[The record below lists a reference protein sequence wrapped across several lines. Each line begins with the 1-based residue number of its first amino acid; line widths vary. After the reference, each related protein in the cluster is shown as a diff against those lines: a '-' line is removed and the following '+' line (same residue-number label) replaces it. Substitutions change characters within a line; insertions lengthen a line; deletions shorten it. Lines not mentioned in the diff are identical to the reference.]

1 MYLYERKN
9 LKSTIPLYLFGLKHV
24 RIYTG
29 NDVFVL
35 PEADGNRP
43 FRSAPLGHAPLEV
56 LLQKGEG
63 EAEPH
68 GPRPAA

>member
-1 MYLYERKN
+1 MYCYDISAL
-9 LKSTIPLYLFGLKHV
+9 LIVFC
-24 RIYTG
+24 
-29 NDVFVL
+29 FVL

-43 FRSAPLGHAPLEV
+43 FRSALLGHEPQEG

>member
-1 MYLYERKN
+1 M
-9 LKSTIPLYLFGLKHV
+9 

-43 FRSAPLGHAPLEV
+43 FRSAPLGHAPLEG
-56 LLQKGEG
+56 LLQTGEG

>member
-1 MYLYERKN
+1 MF
-9 LKSTIPLYLFGLKHV
+9 IMFFV
-24 RIYTG
+24 
-29 NDVFVL
+29 VL
-35 PEADGNRP
+35 PVADGNRP
-43 FRSAPLGHAPLEV
+43 FRSAPLGHEPQEG

>member
-1 MYLYERKN
+1 MYCYDISAAL
-9 LKSTIPLYLFGLKHV
+9 LIVFC
-24 RIYTG
+24 
-29 NDVFVL
+29 FVL

-43 FRSAPLGHAPLEV
+43 FRSAPLGHEPQEG